1 MTGLPTQTQLS
12 YRWGCRLAC
21 AACLIAGV
29 GLFHWR
35 THAALVPASAD
46 IGHYTVMRTL
56 GPIKVDGVLDE
67 PSWKA
72 AKSTGTFRA
81 NDGSGA
87 ATSRV
92 EAKMLWDDSDLYF
105 AFECD
110 DTDLAGTMT
119 QRDEHLWEEEVVE
132 VFIDPDGDEKN
143 YIELEVNPL
152 GTFLDLFVL
161 TPVVPIPYESYN
173 IRAQWAV
180 KVDGTVQNSSDRDR
194 GWRVELAVP
203 LRDAVTAPNSPPKD
217 GDKWRLNLYRIER
230 KPKEQYIA
238 WSPTLKPSFHTPSR
252 FGEVTFSTRR
262 AGQ

>member
-1 MTGLPTQTQLS
+1 MIVRPKQTRLS
-12 YRWGCRLAC
+12 YRWGCRLTYV
-21 AACLIAGV
+21 ACLIAGV
-29 GLFHWR
+29 ALCHWQ
-35 THAALVPASAD
+35 TQAAFVPASAD
-46 IGHYTVMRTL
+46 ISHYTVMRTL

-67 PSWKA
+67 RSWQA
-72 AKSTGTFRA
+72 AKSTGAFRA

-92 EAKMLWDDSDLYF
+92 EAKMLWDDSNLYF

-110 DTDLAGTMT
+110 DTDLVGTMT
-119 QRDEHLWEEEVVE
+119 KRDEHLWEEEVVE

-173 IRAQWAV
+173 IGAQWAV

-203 LRDAVTAPNSPPKD
+203 LTDAVTAPNRPPKD

-230 KPKEQYIA
+230 RPKEQYIA

-252 FGEVTFSTRR
+252 FGEVTFSTHR
-262 AGQ
+262 AGE